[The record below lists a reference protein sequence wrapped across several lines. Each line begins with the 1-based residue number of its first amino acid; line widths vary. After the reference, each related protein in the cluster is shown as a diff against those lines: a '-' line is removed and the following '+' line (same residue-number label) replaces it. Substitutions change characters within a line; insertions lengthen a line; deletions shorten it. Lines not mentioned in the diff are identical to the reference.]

1 MTTSIPVG
9 KDPRNRNQLIAAGIR
24 DDLAKRGIYCINLI
38 SSPGSGKTT
47 LLECALPTLGENLRL
62 AVIEADAATT
72 NDADRL
78 EHIGVRVEPLVTGIT
93 SCHIAQPSAKSAFD
107 KLDLDALEFIVIE
120 NVGNLVCPAEEDL
133 GEDDK
138 IAMLSVA
145 EGEDK
150 PLKYP
155 LLFQE
160 ATLALVNKIDA
171 ADALGADVDLMERNI
186 RAVNP
191 HVEVIRIS
199 ARTGQG
205 VDEFVKWILAR
216 CAAKRPSKNLAE

>member
-1 MTTSIPVG
+1 MTTLVVD
-9 KDPRNRNQLIAAGIR
+9 KDPRSDDQKLAAEIR
-24 DDLAKRGIYCINLI
+24 ADLQRRGILAINLI

-47 LLECALPTLGENLRL
+47 LLEKALPLLAADLRL
-62 AVIEADAATT
+62 GVIEADAATR

-78 EHIGVRVEPLVTGIT
+78 EKLDILVEPICTGIT
-93 SCHIAQPSAKSAFD
+93 SCHIATPSAKKALANLPLD
-107 KLDLDALEFIVIE
+107 RLDLVVIE

-133 GEDDK
+133 GEDYK
-138 IAMLSVA
+138 IAVLSIA

-160 ATLALVNKIDA
+160 ATLALINKIDA
-171 ADALGADVDLMERNI
+171 AQALGADVELMEKNI

-191 HVEVIRIS
+191 RLTVLRVS
-199 ARTGQG
+199 ARTGEG
-205 VDEFVKWILAR
+205 VARFVDWVKARLAD
-216 CAAKRPSKNLAE
+216 KRRG

>member
-1 MTTSIPVG
+1 MTTLVVD
-9 KDPRNRNQLIAAGIR
+9 KDPRR
-24 DDLAKRGIYCINLI
+24 DDQKLAADIRADLQRRGILAINLI

-47 LLECALPTLGENLRL
+47 LLEKALPLLAADLRL
-62 AVIEADAATT
+62 GVIEADAATR

-78 EHIGVRVEPLVTGIT
+78 EKLNILVEPICTGIT
-93 SCHIAQPSAKSAFD
+93 SCHIATPSAKNALANLPLD
-107 KLDLDALEFIVIE
+107 RLDLVVIE

-133 GEDDK
+133 GEDYK
-138 IAMLSVA
+138 IAVLSIA

-160 ATLALVNKIDA
+160 ATLALINKIDA
-171 ADALGADVDLMERNI
+171 AAALGADVDLMEKNI

-191 HVEVIRIS
+191 RLEVLRVS
-199 ARTGQG
+199 ARTGEG
-205 VDEFVKWILAR
+205 VGRFVAWVKAR
-216 CAAKRPSKNLAE
+216 LAAKRRG

>member
-1 MTTSIPVG
+1 MTTLVVD
-9 KDPRNRNQLIAAGIR
+9 KDPRSDDQKLAAEIR
-24 DDLAKRGIYCINLI
+24 ADLKRRGILAINLI

-47 LLECALPTLGENLRL
+47 LLEKTLPLLAADLRL
-62 AVIEADAATT
+62 GVIEADAATR

-78 EHIGVRVEPLVTGIT
+78 EKLHILVEPICTGIT
-93 SCHIAQPSAKSAFD
+93 SCHIATPSAKNALANLPLD
-107 KLDLDALEFIVIE
+107 RLDLVVIE

-133 GEDDK
+133 GEDHK
-138 IAMLSVA
+138 IAVLSIA

-160 ATLALVNKIDA
+160 ATLALINKIDA
-171 ADALGADVDLMERNI
+171 ATALGADVDLMEKNI

-191 HVEVIRIS
+191 RLEVLRVS
-199 ARTGQG
+199 ARTGAG
-205 VDEFVKWILAR
+205 VERFVAWIKERL
-216 CAAKRPSKNLAE
+216 AAKRRG

>member
-1 MTTSIPVG
+1 MTTIVVD
-9 KDPRNRNQLIAAGIR
+9 KDPRSEDQRIADGIR
-24 DDLAKRGIYCINLI
+24 ADLARRGIFAVNLI

-47 LLECALPTLGENLRL
+47 LLERALPLLAKDLRL
-62 AVIEADAATT
+62 AVIEADAATR

-78 EHIGVRVEPLVTGIT
+78 EKLGIAVEAICTGVT
-93 SCHIAQPSAKSAFD
+93 SCHIAQPSARKAFD
-107 KLDLDALEFIVIE
+107 NLPLAALDLVVIE

-133 GEDDK
+133 GEDAK
-138 IAMLSVA
+138 IAVLSVA

-160 ATLALVNKIDA
+160 ATLAVVNKIDA
-171 ADALGADVDLMERNI
+171 AVALGADVDLMERNI

-191 HVEVIRIS
+191 AIEIMRLS
-199 ARTGQG
+199 ARTGEG
-205 VDEFVKWILAR
+205 VDQFVAWIKSGLR
-216 CAAKRPSKNLAE
+216 KKRGG